1 MNGFLR
7 ALAVLILG
15 AQVCVIAA
23 VLVGLAGE
31 APSWVALH
39 YAPAVLTSD
48 RCALTVVRLRATM
61 RRAGHEA
68 PTAEESAL
76 LERLIASGQCDAGS
90 AEVRAIEAGIAAPKP

>member
-1 MNGFLR
+1 M
-7 ALAVLILG
+7 LILG

-23 VLVGLAGE
+23 VLVGLAAD

-39 YAPAVLTSD
+39 YAPAVLPSD
-48 RCALTVVRLRATM
+48 RCAPTVARLRATM

-76 LERLIASGQCDAGS
+76 LEKLLASGQCDAGS
-90 AEVRAIEAGIAAPKP
+90 AEVRAIEAGIAAPRP